1 MSEADIFLKGKKV
14 RFDRLEWAGF
24 QFSAG
29 QYTYREVFMEGQF
42 EAVIEVDE
50 AGQLSSYI
58 WDCEMEEVY
67 TAHQVTAPAG
77 AFVSQVREAYQAIL
91 ARVVETCCIAL
102 PFFQEQ
108 SNRMAQQIKE
118 QWGDL
123 PDYPFAKLPTYGAFR
138 HPANQKWYALVTQ
151 VKRGQLDGSS
161 DQELVEI
168 VNLKVDSREIAE
180 LLSQSGLYPAY
191 HMSKKTWVSVLLD
204 ETVDDSAIFAL
215 LEKSRYLVGPKS
227 YKAEQGPDYW
237 VIPANPKVY
246 DIDTEFAENKKVYWP
261 QKSTIQ
267 TGDIVAIYVTAPVQA
282 IRYVCRVLG
291 ANLEN
296 FGESDIPTEKKVMQ
310 VELLAQLP
318 DGILPRER
326 MIELGVKAV
335 RGPRRLTEE
344 LIRVLKSEVKKHC

>member
-14 RFDRLEWAGF
+14 RFDKLEGAGF

-29 QYTYREVFMEGQF
+29 QYTYRELFMEGQF
-42 EAVIEVDE
+42 EAVVEVDE
-50 AGQLSSYI
+50 AGQLLSYV

-91 ARVVETCCIAL
+91 ARVVETCCVAL
-102 PFFQEQ
+102 PFSQEQ
-108 SNRMAQQIKE
+108 SNRIAQQIKE
-118 QWGDL
+118 EWGDL
-123 PDYPFAKLPTYGAFR
+123 PDYPFAKSPETGAFR

-180 LLSQSGLYPAY
+180 LLSQSGIYPAY

-246 DIDTEFAENKKVYWP
+246 DIDTEFAENKIVYWP

-267 TGDIVAIYVTAPVQA
+267 AGDIVAIYVTAPVQA

-296 FGESDIPTEKKVMQ
+296 HGESDIPTEKKVMQ
-310 VELLAQLP
+310 VELLARLS

-344 LIRVLKSEVKKHC
+344 LIRYLTSEVKNLY